1 MSLAEIENKVLALS
15 EEERR
20 QFVSWFYEH
29 EAEIAGPTADEDDD
43 LSDEQKAELTRRL
56 KEIEEHPE
64 ILLPFEESDVVKMF
78 EEFAHERAQKTPA
91 RQG

>member
-1 MSLAEIENKVLALS
+1 MSLTEIESKVLALS

-29 EAEIAGPTADEDDD
+29 ETEIAGPAEDGEDDV
-43 LSDEQKAELTRRL
+43 SDEQKAELTRRL

-64 ILLPFEESDVVKMF
+64 ILVPFDESDVVKMF
-78 EEFAHERAQKTPA
+78 EEFAHARAQKSSA

>member
-1 MSLAEIENKVLALS
+1 MSLAEIESKVLALS

-29 EAEIAGPTADEDDD
+29 EDEIARPAVDGNDD
-43 LSDEQKAELTRRL
+43 LSDEQKAELTHRA

-64 ILLPFEESDVVKMF
+64 ILESFEESDVVKMF
-78 EEFAHERAQKTPA
+78 EEFAHARAQKTPT